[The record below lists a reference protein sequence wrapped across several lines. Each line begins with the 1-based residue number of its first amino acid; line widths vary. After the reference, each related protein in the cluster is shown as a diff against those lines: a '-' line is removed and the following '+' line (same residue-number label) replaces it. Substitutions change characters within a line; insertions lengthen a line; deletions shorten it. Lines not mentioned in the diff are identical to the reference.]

1 MRNKIIYIIFTVL
14 ITSVLIFYIGTL
26 ASSFIA
32 ISKAIKNNSVVELDY
47 YIDNELLENNFEIL
61 FYDFLKSNF
70 DKKELNLSFLNTDF
84 SGELNENSRERLIY
98 FISRKLSKDF
108 SQTDILLFF
117 YFNSNKIDSYLEKN
131 ILYNANYSFQEFLL
145 SNNAEIEKD
154 YARDDINE
162 VNKKDIKNELNLFE
176 KLTIYYDNFIKFTK
190 KIDRSEYIFFINP
203 HTFKLNVQHKSENY
217 IVLLKLKGMKWS
229 IVSIDFKLNN
239 HLFD

>member
-1 MRNKIIYIIFTVL
+1 M
-14 ITSVLIFYIGTL
+14 
-26 ASSFIA
+26 
-32 ISKAIKNNSVVELDY
+32 
-47 YIDNELLENNFEIL
+47 
-61 FYDFLKSNF
+61 
-70 DKKELNLSFLNTDF
+70 
-84 SGELNENSRERLIY
+84 NENSRERLIY